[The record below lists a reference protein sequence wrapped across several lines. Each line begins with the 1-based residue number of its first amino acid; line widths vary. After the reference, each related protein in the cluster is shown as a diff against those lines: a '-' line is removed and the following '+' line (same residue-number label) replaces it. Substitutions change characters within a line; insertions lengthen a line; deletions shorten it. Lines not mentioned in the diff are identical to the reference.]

1 MFLNQHSNFSFKN
14 QLPAEIVDTPFFS
27 DPEMEMFDFIPL
39 RTRLTKRLFRK
50 LDETT
55 ATGSDKISAGI
66 LKRLGDVLAFPFT
79 RICRRL
85 LYEGC
90 WPKIWKQHLI
100 VPIFKKGSA
109 FNPGNYRGVHLTS
122 VLSKV
127 AERLIGC
134 RLVPF
139 LQRNMF
145 GDNQWAFRPGL
156 GCKDLVTMLVM
167 SWILGICSGK
177 KIGAFLSDITGA
189 FDRVFKIYLI
199 AKLYAA
205 GVGSTY
211 LNFLDAYLSER
222 QGKVVVQGASSD
234 PFILDD
240 QVFQGTVLG
249 PPLWNSFFADVAV
262 PASAS
267 GGKSA
272 IFADDLNVFKLF
284 DRETPIDELTNDLA
298 ECQTRVHAWGRAN
311 RVTFDPAKEHL
322 VVLHPSEF
330 HGEPFKLLGLMVDLD
345 LRMHTAIDQ
354 LLSKIRPKSTAIL
367 RTRGYYNVPELL
379 NQYKTH
385 VWCLVEL
392 HSGGYFHAATSLL
405 EKVDQVQRNFLNK
418 LEVSE
423 STAFLEFNFAPTV
436 LRRTIGVLGLLHKRV
451 LGQCHSS
458 FEQLLPWYSQ
468 HFDTARATG
477 HDKQLYGHWLEASQ
491 HRALYSRSIFAMV
504 DIYNNLPQSVV
515 DANSVSS
522 FQHLLTDMVK
532 ERCRQQIPQ
541 WEFSFCRRTGPD
553 LNGSI
558 IE

>member
-1 MFLNQHSNFSFKN
+1 
-14 QLPAEIVDTPFFS
+14 
-27 DPEMEMFDFIPL
+27 
-39 RTRLTKRLFRK
+39 
-50 LDETT
+50 
-55 ATGSDKISAGI
+55 
-66 LKRLGDVLAFPFT
+66 
-79 RICRRL
+79 
-85 LYEGC
+85 
-90 WPKIWKQHLI
+90 
-100 VPIFKKGSA
+100 
-109 FNPGNYRGVHLTS
+109 
-122 VLSKV
+122 
-127 AERLIGC
+127 
-134 RLVPF
+134 
-139 LQRNMF
+139 
-145 GDNQWAFRPGL
+145 
-156 GCKDLVTMLVM
+156 
-167 SWILGICSGK
+167 
-177 KIGAFLSDITGA
+177 
-189 FDRVFKIYLI
+189 
-199 AKLYAA
+199 
-205 GVGSTY
+205 
-211 LNFLDAYLSER
+211 
-222 QGKVVVQGASSD
+222 
-234 PFILDD
+234 
-240 QVFQGTVLG
+240 
-249 PPLWNSFFADVAV
+249 
-262 PASAS
+262 
-267 GGKSA
+267 
-272 IFADDLNVFKLF
+272 
-284 DRETPIDELTNDLA
+284 
-298 ECQTRVHAWGRAN
+298 
-311 RVTFDPAKEHL
+311 
-322 VVLHPSEF
+322 
-330 HGEPFKLLGLMVDLD
+330 MVDLD

-451 LGQCHSS
+451 LGQCHNS

-468 HFDTARATG
+468 HFDTARGTG

-515 DANSVSS
+515 DANSVSI